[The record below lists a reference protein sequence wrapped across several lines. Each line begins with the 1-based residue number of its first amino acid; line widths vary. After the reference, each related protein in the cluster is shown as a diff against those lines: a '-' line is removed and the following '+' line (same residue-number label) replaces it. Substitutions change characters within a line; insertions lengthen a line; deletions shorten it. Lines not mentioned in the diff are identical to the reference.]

1 MYKGSIFALGLS
13 RVTFNHT
20 IIKKAKKIIFNS
32 LKVLGVLILLL
43 IVIFSLPVVQTKLAR
58 SLTNNINEQFGTDVV
73 IKRVD
78 LSLLGTVALKEV
90 EIRDH
95 HKDTLIFVQTLRTSL
110 INAKKVMDNN
120 VNLGSVTMKGVD
132 FHLTHYKDDDEDNLT
147 IFTDKFEDDGPSD
160 TSEPSNQF
168 RLRTSDIYL
177 QNVNYIQRDERAKN
191 ILSFAAYNAGGSLQD
206 FEILGPNVS
215 MQINGLYFQD
225 DRGIDITNLTTKFK
239 YTKEAMLFENTS
251 VRTPHSYL
259 KAEIRFD
266 YKRENLANFNE
277 LVEIDAVIDKS
288 YLSILDLN
296 KIYNEIRGDDVLNFT
311 TNLHGSL
318 NNFSMT
324 NLKLDSKQGLRI
336 YGNFNFINAVN
347 NDQGFLL
354 TADME
359 NVTAGYQR
367 LKSILPNL
375 LGNTLPTEFQRLGKF
390 TLSGITKLT
399 ESNIEATININSH
412 VGEILVDME
421 VINIGDIDDA
431 RYQGEL
437 EFIGF
442 DVGEF
447 FGDPLFGEMSFKGD
461 VNGKGFRVDN
471 INTELIGMVSKLE
484 IRDYEYH
491 NIRVNGTYS
500 NNLFD
505 GNLQVNDENLI
516 MTFEGLAN
524 LDDEQNQF
532 DFNAQIDYANLLAT
546 GLYKRDSISE
556 IEGSIDLD
564 IRGSSLD
571 DMVGI
576 ANFKNIKY
584 KNQKDTYPFKQFLVL
599 STQNDSI
606 KQIRIDSE
614 DIVKGDL
621 IGNFQFDQLIPLT
634 QNALGSIYSNYNPY
648 KVNPHQFLDFDF
660 TIYNQIVEVFMPDI
674 SIAPNTKIKGKIVSD
689 EERLKLTVSSP
700 QITAYGTTI
709 DTLSLR
715 TDNKNPRLP
724 YDAFLSAK
732 RVVTPYYDLAKL
744 NLVNLRQNDT
754 LFFKSTFEG
763 GDLEKEDF
771 NLDFFFTIDKN
782 KKSVVGIEKS
792 NFSFRGSS
800 WSVNPENNK
809 KNKIEFDLRNHEY
822 VFSDFLLRSKE
833 QKIEFKGVLRDS
845 TYKDFQADFT
855 QVRLSSFLP
864 DIDSL
869 KLKGELNGIVDFTQK
884 DSLYSPKGTLM
895 IKDFSI
901 NDFDQGDLSLNLEGD
916 NSYQRYIV
924 GLYLDTEEARSISAT
939 GDIDF
944 SKSRP
949 MIDLDVFMRDFEL
962 DAFSPLGEDV
972 LNSIRGTATGDF
984 TLTGFLGNPN
994 MDGSLV
1000 LKDAGLK
1007 FPYLNVNYDFNGD
1020 ATIGL
1025 SGQSFVFDEIQLKDT
1040 KYGTIGALDG
1050 DITHQNFD
1058 NWFLRLNIDSENL
1071 LVLDTEDTEEALYYG
1086 TGFIQGNASITG
1098 LTDFIT
1104 IDVNAKTLANT
1115 LFVIPLKDIASVDN
1129 YRLIHFK
1136 NEKNEEEI
1144 RKELEID
1151 KIEGVDLNINLE
1163 VTKDAIAQVVID
1175 EVNGSE
1181 LKGSG
1186 TGNLRIEINTRGKF
1200 NMFGDYAIDNG
1211 FYNFKYGG
1219 VINKPFKIL
1228 QGGTISWDGNP
1239 YEANLNVTAVYTTQ
1253 ANPAILL
1260 ENFNTNRNIDVDLI
1274 TNITGSLFNSTQ
1286 EFDIEIPNS
1295 NSTIANELDFILNN
1309 GNLDFKVRQFLT
1321 LLTLNQFDSPDRTD
1335 FDGENLVTG
1344 TTGSAIGAVLSDL
1357 ISSDKIQVDLDYNT
1371 GNRNRQNPQNDV
1383 LIDDTVAV
1391 SLTTQVSDRVIINGK
1406 VGVPV
1411 GAQTQS
1417 SVVGEV
1423 KVEVLLNE
1431 SGNFRGVIF
1440 NRQNEIQYSAQEE
1453 GYTQGIGLSY
1463 QVNFNSLSELLS
1475 KVGLK
1480 KKQHKKARIKKDSIS
1495 NKPNKLINFKDN
1507 N

>member
-1 MYKGSIFALGLS
+1 M
-13 RVTFNHT
+13 NQT
-20 IIKKAKKIIFNS
+20 IIKKAKKILLRS
-32 LKVLGVLILLL
+32 LQIIGLLL
-43 IVIFSLPVVQTKLAR
+43 LLLFIIFSIPAVQTRLAR
-58 SLTNNINEQFGTDVV
+58 SLTNDINEEFGTDLV

-78 LSLLGTVALKEV
+78 LSLLGTVALKGI

-95 HKDTLIFVQTLRTSL
+95 HQDTLIFVKQLRTSL
-110 INAKKVMDNN
+110 INAKKIMDNK
-120 VNLGSVTMKGVD
+120 VNLGSVSMTGVD
-132 FHLTHYKDDDEDNLT
+132 FHLTHYDGDEVDNLT
-147 IFTDKFEDDGPSD
+147 VFTDKFEDDNPRDS
-160 TSEPSNQF
+160 TASPFLLQ
-168 RLRTSDIYL
+168 TSDIYL
-177 QNVNYIQRDERAKN
+177 DQVNYIQRDERSEFP
-191 ILSFAAYNAGGSLQD
+191 LSFAAYDAGGSLQD
-206 FEILGPNVS
+206 FQILGPNVS
-215 MQINGLYFQD
+215 TQINGLYFRD
-225 DRGIDITNLTTKFK
+225 DRGIDFTNVTTKFK
-239 YTKEAMLFENTS
+239 YTKEAMLFENTT
-251 VRTPHSYL
+251 VETPHSYL
-259 KAEIRFD
+259 KAEVRFD

-288 YLSILDLN
+288 YLSVLDLN
-296 KIYNEIRGDDVLNFT
+296 KIYNEIRGDDVLHFT

-347 NDQGFLL
+347 NDLGFLL

-375 LGNTLPTEFQRLGKF
+375 LGKTLPTEFQRLGKF

-399 ESNIEATININSH
+399 EDNIEATLDISSQ
-412 VGEILVDME
+412 VGEILTDME
-421 VINIGDIDDA
+421 ITNIGDIDDA
-431 RYQGEL
+431 RYRGEL

-442 DVGEF
+442 DVGTF
-447 FGDPLFGEMSFKGD
+447 FKDPLFGKMSFLGN
-461 VNGKGFRVDN
+461 VNGKGFRIDN
-471 INTELIGMVSKLE
+471 INTSLIGKVSKLE
-484 IRDYEYH
+484 LRGYEYH
-491 NIRVNGTYS
+491 DIGVNGTYS

-505 GNLQVNDENLI
+505 GKLEVNDPNLK

-524 LDDEQNQF
+524 LDEEQNQF

-546 GLYKRDSISE
+546 GLYDRDSIAE
-556 IEGSIDLD
+556 LQGTIDLD
-564 IRGSSLD
+564 IRGNSLE

-576 ANFKNIKY
+576 ANFRNIVY

-599 STQNDSI
+599 STQSDGI

-621 IGNFQFDQLIPLT
+621 KGNFQFDELIPLT

-648 KVNPHQFLDFDF
+648 EVKPNQFMDFDF
-660 TIYNQIVEVFMPDI
+660 TIYNQIVEIFLPEV
-674 SIAPNTKIKGKIVSD
+674 SIAPNTKIKGKIQAD
-689 EERLKLTVSSP
+689 DNHLKLTVSSP
-700 QITAYGTTI
+700 RITAYGTSI

-715 TDNKNPRLP
+715 TDNNNPMLP
-724 YDAFLSAK
+724 YDSFLTAK
-732 RVVTPYYDLAKL
+732 RVTTPYYDLSKL
-744 NLVNLRQNDT
+744 NLVNLRQRDT

-763 GDLEKEDF
+763 GGRAEEDF
-771 NLDFFFTIDKN
+771 NLDFFFTINKE

-792 NFSFRGSS
+792 TFSFKGNN
-800 WSVNPENNK
+800 WSINPENNK
-809 KNKIEFDLRNHEY
+809 NNKIEFDLNTDEY
-822 VFSDFLLRSKE
+822 AFSDFLLRSKE
-833 QKIEFKGVLRDS
+833 QMIEFKGVLRDS

-855 QVRLSSFLP
+855 KVQLSSFLP
-864 DIDSL
+864 EVDSL
-869 KLKGELNGIVDFTQK
+869 KLKGELNGIVDFSQK
-884 DSLYSPKGTLM
+884 DSLYSPKGALVV
-895 IKDFSI
+895 KDFYI
-901 NDFDQGDLSLNLEGD
+901 NDFKQGDLSLNMEGD
-916 NSYQRYIV
+916 NSYEKYIM
-924 GLYLDTEEARSISAT
+924 GLYLDSDEARSISAT

-949 MIDLDVFMRDFEL
+949 VIDLEVFMRDFQL
-962 DAFSPLGEDV
+962 SAFSPLGEDV
-972 LNSIRGTATGDF
+972 LNSVRGTASGDF
-984 TLTGFLGNPN
+984 TLKGFLRNPDMNGN
-994 MDGSLV
+994 LV

-1007 FPYLNVNYDFNGD
+1007 FPYLNVDYDFNGD
-1020 ATIGL
+1020 ATVGL
-1025 SGQSFVFDEIQLKDT
+1025 SGQSFVFDKIELRDT
-1040 KYGTIGALDG
+1040 KHETIGVLDG

-1058 NWFLRLNIDSENL
+1058 SWFLRLNIASDNL
-1071 LVLDTEDTEEALYYG
+1071 LVLDTEDSEEALYYG
-1086 TGFIQGNASITG
+1086 TGFIQGSASITG

-1104 IDVNAKTLANT
+1104 IDVNAKTMANT
-1115 LFVIPLKDIASVDN
+1115 LFVIPLKDIATVDN

-1136 NEKNEEEI
+1136 DEKNPDEI
-1144 RKELEID
+1144 IKELELD

-1163 VTKDAIAQVVID
+1163 VTKDAVAQVVID

-1200 NMFGDYAIDNG
+1200 NMFGDYTIDNG

-1219 VINKPFKIL
+1219 VINKPFNIL
-1228 QGGTISWDGNP
+1228 KGGTISWDGNP

-1260 ENFNTNRNIDVDLI
+1260 ENFNTSRNIDVELI
-1274 TNITGSLFNSTQ
+1274 TNISGSLFNSTQ

-1295 NSTIANELDFILNN
+1295 NSTIANELDFVLNN

-1321 LLTLNQFDSPDRTD
+1321 LLTLNQFASPERTD
-1335 FDGENLVTG
+1335 FDGGDLITG
-1344 TTGSAIGAVLSDL
+1344 TTGSAIGAVLSDM
-1357 ISSDKIQVDLDYNT
+1357 ISSDKIQFNLDYNT
-1371 GNRNRQNPQNDV
+1371 GNRNQQNPQNDV

-1463 QVNFNSLSELLS
+1463 QVNFNSLSELLQ

-1480 KKQHKKARIKKDSIS
+1480 KKIINKKVVKPDSLA
-1495 NKPNKLINFKDN
+1495 KQKNKLINFKEN
-1507 N
+1507 